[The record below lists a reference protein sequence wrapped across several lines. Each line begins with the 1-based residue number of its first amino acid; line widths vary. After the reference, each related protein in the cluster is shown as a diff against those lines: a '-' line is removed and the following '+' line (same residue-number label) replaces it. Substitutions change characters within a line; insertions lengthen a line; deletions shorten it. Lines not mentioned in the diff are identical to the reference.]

1 MTPRA
6 VLVAMVVSIGVSA
19 ASQDPAPVQTPQP
32 VFRSNT
38 DLVTVPVFVKGSA
51 GAAAGLTSAD
61 FVLTDNGVPQQVE
74 TIDSEAMPVDV
85 TVLVETSRALK
96 DYAASINEQV
106 RRIAALVR
114 PGDRLEI
121 LGIDDYVTVLL
132 PFGPATRAVT
142 LDRFAGGGLASVN
155 DAMVAALLREP
166 DPDRRHLIVALTD
179 SIDTMSTLGVPSVR
193 EVARQA
199 NATLVI
205 AWITLSED
213 AFFVAPADDPT
224 KAPPWMTSSERRRSP
239 RAKRRIAARR
249 AGEANLDAALRPRS
263 WPHDL
268 RVRHAARGR

>member
-1 MTPRA
+1 M
-6 VLVAMVVSIGVSA
+6 
-19 ASQDPAPVQTPQP
+19 QTPQP

-142 LDRFAGGGLASVN
+142 LDRFAGGGLTSVN

-179 SIDTMSTLGVPSVR
+179 SIDTMSTLGVPSC
-193 EVARQA
+193 
-199 NATLVI
+199 AT
-205 AWITLSED
+205 S
-213 AFFVAPADDPT
+213 PGRPT
-224 KAPPWMTSSERRRSP
+224 RHSSSRGSRCPRTPSSLRRRT
-239 RAKRRIAARR
+239 I
-249 AGEANLDAALRPRS
+249 RPR
-263 WPHDL
+263 
-268 RVRHAARGR
+268 RRRG